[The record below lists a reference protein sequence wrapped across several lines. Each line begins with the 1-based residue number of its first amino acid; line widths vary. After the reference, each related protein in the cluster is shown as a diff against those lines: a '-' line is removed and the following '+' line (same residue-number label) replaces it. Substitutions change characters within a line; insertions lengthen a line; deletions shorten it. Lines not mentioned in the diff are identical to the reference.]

1 MNTWENIW
9 EKHVGIYNSYL
20 NFHSLH
26 GYLGT
31 SKKILR
37 FSPNAGALRNTKMS
51 TRRLVDPGQHTLYLG
66 RAGGYM
72 GIPPNAWFLEE
83 NPMVYGW
90 FIAGK
95 LDSNG

>member
-1 MNTWENIW
+1 MDIGGPQKTI
-9 EKHVGIYNSYL
+9 
-20 NFHSLH
+20 
-26 GYLGT
+26 
-31 SKKILR
+31 R

-66 RAGGYM
+66 RGDTW

-90 FIAGK
+90 FIAGN